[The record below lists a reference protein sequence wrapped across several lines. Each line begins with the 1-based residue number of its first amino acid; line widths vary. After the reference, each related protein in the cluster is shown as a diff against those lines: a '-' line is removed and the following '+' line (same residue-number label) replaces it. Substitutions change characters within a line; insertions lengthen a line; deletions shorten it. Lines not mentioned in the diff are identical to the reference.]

1 MKDLTRGSIVSHIL
15 SMAPP
20 IVVGMITIMI
30 CQLVD
35 LYFVSGLGEAAIA
48 GVAAA
53 GNAGFLVNALMQVL
67 GVGTVALMAHAVGRK
82 DRGDANLVFNQSVV
96 LSVLFGIL
104 TLVAGFALSRPYMR
118 AVAADEATVEAGT
131 VYLLWFMPALA
142 LQFAT
147 QVMASAL
154 RATGIV
160 RPSMLVQALAVVIN
174 IALAPV
180 LITGWG
186 TGHALGVAG
195 AGLASSIAVFVGV
208 LMLLGY
214 FLKLERYVAFH
225 PEQWRP
231 QLRQWKRILNVG
243 LPAGEEFAM
252 IFIIMAVGY
261 YVLSIF
267 GPAAQAGF
275 GIGTRLL
282 GLIQMPA
289 LAIALA
295 AGPIA
300 GQNFGAGNGARVR
313 GDLCQG
319 VAYRDRRDDCLHDP
333 RAVRTRSVA
342 CRLLEGSG
350 DDGGCVAVPAPR
362 LAQHGGAGADLYLLQ
377 HVSGAWQHQAGV
389 VDLGDAGSHLFPA
402 VDLALDVAG
411 LPDGACLVF
420 VDRDDHAT
428 GRPERVAVA
437 PGVQKASCAAGTGE
451 GREAGKSRAG
461 CASHARARVADRTD
475 ARLSPT
481 HGSG

>member
-231 QLRQWKRILNVG
+231 
-243 LPAGEEFAM
+243 
-252 IFIIMAVGY
+252 
-261 YVLSIF
+261 
-267 GPAAQAGF
+267 
-275 GIGTRLL
+275 
-282 GLIQMPA
+282 
-289 LAIALA
+289 
-295 AGPIA
+295 
-300 GQNFGAGNGARVR
+300 
-313 GDLCQG
+313 
-319 VAYRDRRDDCLHDP
+319 
-333 RAVRTRSVA
+333 
-342 CRLLEGSG
+342 
-350 DDGGCVAVPAPR
+350 
-362 LAQHGGAGADLYLLQ
+362 
-377 HVSGAWQHQAGV
+377 
-389 VDLGDAGSHLFPA
+389 
-402 VDLALDVAG
+402 
-411 LPDGACLVF
+411 
-420 VDRDDHAT
+420 
-428 GRPERVAVA
+428 
-437 PGVQKASCAAGTGE
+437 
-451 GREAGKSRAG
+451 
-461 CASHARARVADRTD
+461 
-475 ARLSPT
+475 
-481 HGSG
+481 